1 MTAKGLRLALVLS
14 LCLASTVRSQ
24 TPKPQA
30 SDEAAKTAV
39 VKHLLQLTGV
49 VSVMQKAIG
58 NLIPAERAANP
69 TIPPAFW
76 DAFAARMRQNLP
88 QLADS
93 LVPIYTSR
101 FSLDELK
108 QLEQFY
114 ESPTGKHLASAQP
127 DMLAES
133 QQIGQRWGAAI
144 GKGIADSLQA
154 AGVH

>member
-1 MTAKGLRLALVLS
+1 MTANGLRVALVLS
-14 LCLASTVRSQ
+14 LCFASTAGSQ
-24 TPKPQA
+24 NSKAQT
-30 SDEAAKTAV
+30 SDDSAKTV
-39 VKHLLQLTGV
+39 VVQHLLQLTGV
-49 VSVMQKAIG
+49 VTVMQKAIG

-76 DAFAARMRQNLP
+76 DAFASRMRKNLP

-114 ESPTGKHLASAQP
+114 ESPTGKHLAAAQP

-144 GKGIADSLQA
+144 GKEIADSLQA

>member
-1 MTAKGLRLALVLS
+1 MTANGLRVALVLS
-14 LCLASTVRSQ
+14 LCLAGAARAQ
-24 TPKPQA
+24 TPKAPA
-30 SDEAAKTAV
+30 SDDAAKAAV

-49 VSVMQKAIG
+49 VNVMQKAIG